1 MKIGFV
7 VHFFDFRN
15 DVRRVIEEVSRQHE
29 VILFVRKDD
38 LHLVEALVSDTVAL
52 RVVAEK
58 VNSLKNR
65 LWDQMFR
72 FFGKLPRSVQNF
84 YLMEYFKISLDARP
98 NVRTK
103 AYSLLALAMKLPKTI
118 TYDHYLKNI
127 SFSGKTRIDDIG
139 QFICFTDIS
148 DSYLFARLLSGKKS
162 VKVYVYSWDHPCK
175 QVKFSRK
182 ATYLVWH
189 QGIRQDMVELQNT
202 PAVQVKVIGAS
213 QFGYI
218 HDFLSK
224 PTETWQNHYPFEYL
238 YFGCAIGILSL
249 AQQEVHLIKAVSQL
263 MLQAG
268 SRFRL
273 VVRPYPGLKDWSVYD
288 PLKQL
293 PNVVLDDAFRTG
305 NMSVSDTHIMEKY
318 VKIHF
323 AKAFIHLGT
332 TMGLEACFTQTP
344 SLILDFPEFKR
355 GAGILTI
362 ANFVHQYQNDKY
374 LMAHDFPNVVR
385 SQQQFREILGL
396 LDTSPDRLRI
406 YNQEVVRNIPLKS
419 FADFARDLIAA

>member
-15 DVRRVIEEVSRQHE
+15 DVRRVIEEVSLEHE

-38 LHLVEALVSDTVAL
+38 LHLVEALVSGTVAL
-52 RVVAEK
+52 RVVEEK

-65 LWDQMFR
+65 LWDQLFR

-84 YLMEYFKISLDARP
+84 YLMEYFKISLDGRA
-98 NVRTK
+98 NVRAK
-103 AYSLLALAMKLPKTI
+103 AYRLLALAMKLPKII

-127 SFSGKTRIDDIG
+127 SFSGRTRIDDID

-148 DSYLFARLLSGKKS
+148 DSYLFARLLCEPKP

-175 QVKFSRK
+175 QVRFSRK

-189 QGIRQDMVELQNT
+189 QGIQQDMVELQNT

-213 QFGYI
+213 QFCYI
-218 HDFLSK
+218 YDFLSK
-224 PTETWQNHYPFEYL
+224 PTETWHNPYLFEYL
-238 YFGCAIGILSL
+238 YFGCAIGIPSL
-249 AQQEVHLIKAVSQL
+249 AQQEVQLIKSISQL
-263 MLQAG
+263 MLRVE

-273 VVRPYPGLKDWSVYD
+273 VVRPYPGLKDWSVYE
-288 PLKQL
+288 PLKPL
-293 PNVVLDDAFRTG
+293 ANVVLDDEFRTV
-305 NMSVSDTHIMEKY
+305 NMSVGEANIMEKY

-323 AKAFIHLGT
+323 AKAFVHLGT

-344 SLILDFPEFKR
+344 SLILDFPEFKQ
-355 GAGILTI
+355 GSGILTI

-385 SQQQFREILGL
+385 SKQQFQEILAL
-396 LDTSPDRLRI
+396 LDTSPERLCT

-419 FADFARDLIAA
+419 FPDFAHDLIAA